1 MKSFLECKNKNFL
14 FKKSVKSFLKLK
26 NKSNNTMPNF
36 CENLVNFS
44 HSNPEMIERVLKA
57 NNEGTLFQEFVPCP
71 EEPESGW

>member
-1 MKSFLECKNKNFL
+1 
-14 FKKSVKSFLKLK
+14 
-26 NKSNNTMPNF
+26 MPNF